1 LIHHADLLTGG
12 VTFRGI
18 ESLYSNLTGCEGQYL
33 SREARTDRLYISSSD
48 ALAECEVIT
57 MPDDSRQITRT
68 NDECTI
74 SKTQLLRFFE
84 AKFQM
89 ADRDQDG
96 QLNIAEL
103 GNFLRFVTHPD
114 LRALRS
120 WDKYS

>member
-1 LIHHADLLTGG
+1 MGSVMRWRYLRFATMAD
-12 VTFRGI
+12 TFRQA
-18 ESLYSNLTGCEGQYL
+18 N
-33 SREARTDRLYISSSD
+33 RDK
-48 ALAECEVIT
+48 
-57 MPDDSRQITRT
+57 
-68 NDECTI
+68 DECTV

-96 QLNIAEL
+96 RLNIAEL

-120 WDKYS
+120 WDRYG

>member
-1 LIHHADLLTGG
+1 MADN
-12 VTFRGI
+12 FRQTAH
-18 ESLYSNLTGCEGQYL
+18 ST
-33 SREARTDRLYISSSD
+33 
-48 ALAECEVIT
+48 
-57 MPDDSRQITRT
+57 
-68 NDECTI
+68 DECTV

-103 GNFLRFVTHPD
+103 SNFLRFVTHPD

-120 WDKYS
+120 WDRYS